1 MSAALFLAHFLRCR
15 PARFYGRRDAEI
27 FKLFACRQRRGK
39 PSRLETSTSPRFGW
53 IVRIAIFRGNRTLR
67 TASNSVAARS
77 TRSEA
82 IQPAKLFVNGPA
94 FLDHFGTKGGGDL
107 LFKLRQLVERH

>member
-1 MSAALFLAHFLRCR
+1 MSAALLPARFLRCS

-27 FKLFACRQRRGK
+27 FKLFACLQRRGK
-39 PSRLETSTSPRFGW
+39 PSGFETSTSPRFGW
-53 IVRIAIFRGNRTLR
+53 IVRIAIFRGNCTLR

-77 TRSEA
+77 TGSEA
-82 IQPAKLFVNGPA
+82 IQLAKLFLNGPA